1 MKTGYYACLSKQ
13 LFSIGHLGMEVF
25 EVLPINTP
33 IKIHQIITVED
44 DGREVI
50 SDGDDLIQSKLEL
63 WKWLSNQSNLIFI
76 EFSHPGQCTWTLHQG
91 QLSIFCHHRPT
102 LIWWTAEILKFYH
115 LGNFKNF
122 HRLSTSEGQKCLLL
136 SKDIH
141 EAFGMELVI

>member
-50 SDGDDLIQSKLEL
+50 SDGDDLIQSKL
-63 WKWLSNQSNLIFI
+63 
-76 EFSHPGQCTWTLHQG
+76 
-91 QLSIFCHHRPT
+91 
-102 LIWWTAEILKFYH
+102 
-115 LGNFKNF
+115 
-122 HRLSTSEGQKCLLL
+122 
-136 SKDIH
+136 SKDNTLYVTP
-141 EAFGMELVI
+141 LVNIGAAGNKL

>member
-1 MKTGYYACLSKQ
+1 MKTGYYASLSKQ
-13 LFSIGHLGMEVF
+13 MFSIGHLGKEVF
-25 EVLPINTP
+25 EVLPTNTP
-33 IKIHQIITVED
+33 IKIHQIITVEE

-50 SDGDDLIQSKLEL
+50 SDGEDLIQSKFEL
-63 WKWLSNQSNLIFI
+63 WHYLSNQTNLIFI
-76 EFSHPGQCTWTLHQG
+76 EFSHPGQCTWTFHQG

-141 EAFGMELVI
+141 QDFGMELVV